1 MKKNELKS
9 GIVRE
14 SNKKYHGYLNAISK
28 SRLCKMS
35 VCPAYFKWCEEN
47 PQEPTEDLIF
57 GSAFH
62 KVVLEPATFDR
73 EFAVLPL
80 NIDRRTKAGRET
92 YNEFLETHKNK
103 DILTQ
108 EQFETALCMKNA
120 VEKNK
125 IAKVLLKGK
134 KETSMYYVDDLT
146 GIECKIRPDLYT
158 IVNDRLVITDFKSC
172 KSASP
177 EEFTRDIVKYSY
189 DLQVA
194 MYKNGASKVLGYP
207 LDKIDFVFIAVEK
220 KAPHLIGIYEAN
232 EDIYQRGDA
241 IYRKYLGMLKHC
253 RETNDWYEYNGITH
267 QPMLLG
273 LPEYL
278 TKKNN

>member
-14 SNKKYHGYLNAISK
+14 TNKKYHGYLQAISK
-28 SRLCKMS
+28 SRLSKMS
-35 VCPAYFKWCEEN
+35 ICPAYFKWCEEN
-47 PQEPTEDLIF
+47 PQEPTEDLVF

-92 YNEFLETHKNK
+92 YNEFLESHKNK
-103 DILTQ
+103 DIITQ

-172 KSASP
+172 KNASP
-177 EEFTRDIVKYSY
+177 EEFTRDIIKYSY

-278 TKKNN
+278 KKGG